1 MKNKKSP
8 LRILLA
14 DDDEGDRLVFQEIFE
29 EMDSDVSVQ
38 LVNDGQQ
45 LLDFLNKEPPPILFT
60 WI

>member
-29 EMDSDVSVQ
+29 EMDSDVSVHIGERWSAIVRFPQ
-38 LVNDGQQ
+38 
-45 LLDFLNKEPPPILFT
+45 
-60 WI
+60 